1 MSFIVAIDGPAGS
14 GKGTITKL
22 IGDKLNLVTFD
33 TGAMYRAI
41 SYYMIKN
48 KIGLDDNEKVAKMLE
63 EIDINLDFQ
72 TGKQVLYLNSE
83 KLVNELRTKEVN
95 EIVSQVSHIPE
106 VRAAMVK
113 LQRKLAEGKN
123 VIMEG
128 RDIGTNVFPNADVK
142 IYLDASAEERAN
154 RRLKQNQ
161 ENNITN
167 ISYEE
172 ILENIKFRDNN
183 DKNSDVAPLKKADDA
198 IVVDST
204 NLSIKQV
211 VNQIIDIIKKKQKE
225 QKLNKKVYEE
235 TPDTKFKRFR
245 LNLVRKIVY
254 FAFYKLVY
262 RIKKV
267 NEENLPKD
275 GAYIICAN
283 HINMLDALAVVC
295 SCKRKVRF
303 ICKASM
309 FKSKALGW
317 ALKLSDTIPLD
328 RDKNDIESM
337 KRSIKTLKNGEVL
350 GVFPEGTRKGME
362 KNLKAK
368 SGAAFFSLRTGTPVV
383 PIGIQGSFKPFTKV
397 KLVFGKPLDFSE
409 YYGKEKDK
417 EALEKVTNVIMDN
430 IIMLTNK
437 DK

>member
-41 SYYMIKN
+41 SYYMLQNNIS
-48 KIGLDDNEKVAKMLE
+48 LDDSEKIAKMLD

-72 TGKQVLYLNSE
+72 TGKQVLYLNSQ

-113 LQRKLAEGKN
+113 LQRKLADGKN

-142 IYLDASAEERAN
+142 IYLDASAEERAH

-161 ENNITN
+161 ENKITN

-211 VNQIIDIIKKKQKE
+211 VNKIIDIIKKKQKE
-225 QKLNKKVYEE
+225 QKLDKKVYEE

-245 LNLVRKIVY
+245 LKIVRKIVY
-254 FAFYKLVY
+254 YVFYKFVY

-275 GAYIICAN
+275 GAYIVCAN

-309 FKSKALGW
+309 FKNKALGW

-417 EALEKVTNVIMDN
+417 ETLEKVTNVIMDN
-430 IIMLTNK
+430 IIMLTNQ

>member
-22 IGDKLNLVTFD
+22 IGDKLELVTFD

-41 SYYMIKN
+41 SYYMIQN
-48 KIGLDDNEKVAKMLE
+48 SISLEDNEAIEKMLE
-63 EIDINLDFQ
+63 EININLDFQ
-72 TGKQVLYLNSE
+72 TGKQVLYLNGQM
-83 KLVNELRTKEVN
+83 LVNELRTKEVN
-95 EIVSQVSHIPE
+95 EIVSQVSHIPN
-106 VRAAMVK
+106 VRQAMVK

-128 RDIGTNVFPNADVK
+128 RDIGTVVFPNADVK

-154 RRLKQNQ
+154 RRMKQNK

-172 ILENIKFRDNN
+172 ILANIKFRDEN
-183 DKNSDVAPLKKADDA
+183 DKNSDISPLKKADDA

-204 NLSIKQV
+204 SMTINQV
-211 VNQIIDIIKKKQKE
+211 VNKITDIIKKKKKE
-225 QKLNKKVYEE
+225 QKLDKKVYEE

-245 LNLVRKIVY
+245 LKLVRKIVY
-254 FAFYKLVY
+254 IFFYKLVY
-262 RIKKV
+262 RLKKV
-267 NEENLPKD
+267 NEKNLPES

-283 HINMLDALAVVC
+283 HVNMLDALAVVC

-303 ICKASM
+303 ICKDSM
-309 FKSKALGW
+309 FKNKALGW
-317 ALKLSDTIPLD
+317 ALKLSDTIPLN
-328 RDKNDIESM
+328 REKNDIESM
-337 KRSIKTLKNGEVL
+337 KRSIKALKNGDVL

-368 SGAAFFSLRTGTPVV
+368 SGAAFFSLRTGTPVI

-397 KLVFGKPLDFSE
+397 KLVFGEPLDFSE

-417 EALEKVTNVIMDN
+417 EALEKVTNIIMDN
-430 IIMLTNK
+430 IIMLTKK